1 MTTAIARVSALINPA
16 ARHGLGARAAA
27 IALAALRDRGVE
39 VTELVGRDPDDAR
52 ELARTAAAS
61 DIDALVV
68 IGGDGSVRLALEAVG
83 DTGVPLGLIPA
94 GTGNDHARALG
105 IPTDDPAAAAA
116 IIAAGRRRPFDIAVI
131 TPADGPSAVFGT
143 VAATGLDALVTERA
157 NNMSWPKGQLRY
169 PLAAVAELARMKPF
183 HYRITLDDNTFERD
197 LILAAVG
204 NTPSYGGGMKIT
216 PSAVIDDGLLDL
228 TLISHGPRLKMFGLF
243 PTMYSGKHIEH
254 KEVEQFR
261 GSRIVLDC
269 VPTAPIY
276 ADGDRIGRLPAT
288 IEVRPGAVTFL
299 A

>member
-1 MTTAIARVSALINPA
+1 M
-16 ARHGLGARAAA
+16 
-27 IALAALRDRGVE
+27 
-39 VTELVGRDPDDAR
+39 TELVGRDPDEAR

-68 IGGDGSVRLALEAVG
+68 VGGDGSVRLALEAIG

-116 IIAAGRRRPFDIAVI
+116 IIVAGRRRPFDIAVI
-131 TPADGPSAVFGT
+131 TPAHGPSAVFGT

-169 PLAAVAELARMKPF
+169 PLAAIAELARMEPF
-183 HYRITLDDNTFERD
+183 HYRITVDDNTFERD

-216 PSAVIDDGLLDL
+216 PSAVVDDGLLDL
-228 TLISHGPRLKMFGLF
+228 TVISHGPRLKMLGLF
-243 PTMYSGKHIEH
+243 PTMYSGKHIGH

-276 ADGDRIGRLPAT
+276 ADGDRIGQLPAT
-288 IEVRPGAVTFL
+288 IEVRPGGVTFL

>member
-1 MTTAIARVSALINPA
+1 
-16 ARHGLGARAAA
+16 
-27 IALAALRDRGVE
+27 
-39 VTELVGRDPDDAR
+39 
-52 ELARTAAAS
+52 
-61 DIDALVV
+61 
-68 IGGDGSVRLALEAVG
+68 
-83 DTGVPLGLIPA
+83 
-94 GTGNDHARALG
+94 
-105 IPTDDPAAAAA
+105 
-116 IIAAGRRRPFDIAVI
+116 
-131 TPADGPSAVFGT
+131 
-143 VAATGLDALVTERA
+143 
-157 NNMSWPKGQLRY
+157 MSWPKGQLRY
-169 PLAAVAELARMKPF
+169 PLAAIAELARMKPF
-183 HYRITLDDNTFERD
+183 HYRITVDDNTFERD

-228 TLISHGPRLKMFGLF
+228 TLISHGSRLKMFGLF

-269 VPTAPIY
+269 APTAPVY